1 MNVQSGH
8 CIMQRLS
15 IRRNGHLYRAWQPA
29 FPDAAGMVGREGAT
43 TKFMGRLPQ
52 QDAVIRP
59 VTHSK
64 ALARERAACNVT
76 DAFRKKV
83 NYMDMPSDRARRTQT
98 WECFHPKDEDSL
110 DGMTS
115 IVLLFER

>member
-1 MNVQSGH
+1 MNCSY
-8 CIMQRLS
+8 CIVPRLG
-15 IRRNGHLYRAWQPA
+15 IRSDGNLHWAWQPA

-43 TKFMGRLPQ
+43 TEFMGRLPQ

-64 ALARERAACNVT
+64 ALAGERAACNMT

-83 NYMDMPSDRARRTQT
+83 DYMDMPSDRARRTQT
-98 WECFHPKDEDSL
+98 WECLHPEDEDSL